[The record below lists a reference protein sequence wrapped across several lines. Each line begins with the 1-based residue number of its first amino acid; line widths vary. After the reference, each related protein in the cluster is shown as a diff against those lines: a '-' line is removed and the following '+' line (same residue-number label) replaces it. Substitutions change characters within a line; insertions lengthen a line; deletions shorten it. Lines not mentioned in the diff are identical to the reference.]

1 MAQNTLIVERDV
13 EVPMRDGTILRAD
26 VYRPVGSERLPVLLQ
41 RTPYGKALTN
51 TAFALTAAERGYVV
65 IAQAEGSTCTVDEST
80 KATTGFSI
88 LGASAA
94 DVINVIVGGQFKGQ
108 RR

>member
-1 MAQNTLIVERDV
+1 MKASRQFPYFYQEGIDYISAAGKRGEGVTSFLVTST
-13 EVPMRDGTILRAD
+13 GTPDAVVFAEL
-26 VYRPVGSERLPVLLQ
+26 GLPDME
-41 RTPYGKALTN
+41 
-51 TAFALTAAERGYVV
+51 TASYVV